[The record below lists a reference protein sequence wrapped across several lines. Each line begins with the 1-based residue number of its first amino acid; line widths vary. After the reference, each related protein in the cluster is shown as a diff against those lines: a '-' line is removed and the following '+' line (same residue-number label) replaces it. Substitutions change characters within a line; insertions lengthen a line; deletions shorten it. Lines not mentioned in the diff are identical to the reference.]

1 VATREGEFAGLEE
14 LRRRGEANGL
24 TGLQSLGPEQL
35 REIEPHASGLRAL
48 LVPSTG
54 ITDYAAV
61 CAKYAELIQIQGG
74 AILTSNAVT
83 GLQQH
88 ASEITVETSRAA
100 FSTNYVINCAG
111 LFSDRI
117 CRMAREEPD
126 IMIVPFRGEYYDLIP
141 ERASLVRGLIYPVPD
156 PRFPFLGVHF
166 TRRVNGSVDAGPN
179 AVFAFR
185 REGYR
190 RSDFNL
196 NDVASSIAFPGLW
209 RMAARHWRS
218 GVDEFRRSFSKS
230 EFVQALR
237 RLIPE
242 VKGEDLVPGTSGVR
256 AQALKRDGTLVDDF
270 YFVTS
275 KRMLHVLNVPSP
287 AATASIA
294 IGRSLVDTAGK
305 NWSWSV

>member
-1 VATREGEFAGLEE
+1 
-14 LRRRGEANGL
+14 
-24 TGLQSLGPEQL
+24 
-35 REIEPHASGLRAL
+35 
-48 LVPSTG
+48 
-54 ITDYAAV
+54 
-61 CAKYAELIQIQGG
+61 
-74 AILTSNAVT
+74 
-83 GLQQH
+83 
-88 ASEITVETSRAA
+88 
-100 FSTNYVINCAG
+100 
-111 LFSDRI
+111 
-117 CRMAREEPD
+117 
-126 IMIVPFRGEYYDLIP
+126 
-141 ERASLVRGLIYPVPD
+141 
-156 PRFPFLGVHF
+156 VHF

-179 AVFAFR
+179 AVFAFH

-218 GVDEFRRSFSKS
+218 GVDEFHRSFSKS

-242 VKGEDLVPGTSGVR
+242 VTGEDLVPGTSGVR

-305 NWSWSV
+305 NWSWSI